1 MSDYSPPEFDSPN
14 FNTSLFLTN
23 DGGYLTLLEG
33 DNRYLRLSGG
43 TVKGLTTFNS
53 GINSTSYSLNG
64 SPINFSAITGVSAGT
79 ATANKALILDGAKE
93 ISTLNAITSNTY
105 YGTTANIQ
113 LMNTDILSS
122 VINVNVLRSTNG
134 ECFIADNGIV
144 RSAIHCLT
152 SSCHIGTTTNH
163 TFNLQANA
171 ANVLQCLNTGNVNI
185 VNSLQVAG
193 AGISIGN
200 NVSSISSDIVIMEN
214 ASTPQIEIGRAQTN
228 GNSFN
233 IGYTHI
239 GDGNVLNRLFIQPRG
254 ASTNDT
260 LTYTVNGGR
269 IGIGSPTPTQKLEVN
284 GNINVSSGNG
294 FMIGGTS
301 IDTRYL
307 RTDAD
312 STNTAGLR
320 LYSTA
325 AVGGVQT
332 ILRMG
337 HTVASG
343 DWYFRHYRDTT
354 AANNTLEFLNTNST
368 LLGLSIGTF
377 NGTSDG
383 DGCMMVM
390 NGIQGTGAWIG
401 ANQAA
406 TNGALH
412 INAGIPQA
420 VPANWNYSP
429 TGSGSAAGGTVSISL
444 YCYNNIWV
452 RGSMYASS
460 DLRLKTNIQ
469 PVEEKQA
476 MRLLNIKPVWYNWI
490 KEEKSPQQL
499 GFIAQDLI
507 RGGLRELTMAFKNE
521 DMGEDKELEIP
532 AGKQLSVSYDRI
544 PLYLLEICKNL
555 NNRLKDIEADN
566 VLSKKR
572 ILALEKIIEEYDIVE

>member
-1 MSDYSPPEFDSPN
+1 MSDNTYILPITPWYKGIYS
-14 FNTSLFLTN
+14 
-23 DGGYLTLLEG
+23 EG
-33 DNRYLRLSGG
+33 DSGGITLAQADARYVRNGGIATLSSLDAGNITISGVSVLTATTGDTRYLQLTGG
-43 TVKGLTTFNS
+43 NLT
-53 GINSTSYSLNG
+53 G
-64 SPINFSAITGVSAGT
+64 AIT
-79 ATANKALILDGAKE
+79 
-93 ISTLNAITSNTY
+93 LNRGNGESYI
-105 YGTTANIQ
+105 
-113 LMNTDILSS
+113 
-122 VINVNVLRSTNG
+122 STNG
-134 ECFIADNGIV
+134 TV
-144 RSAIHCLT
+144 RTAIHT
-152 SSCHIGTTTNH
+152 QASSAHIGTTSNH
-163 TFNLQANA
+163 TFNLQANG

-193 AGISIGN
+193 TGISIGN
-200 NVSSISSDIVIMEN
+200 NVSSISSDIIIMEN

-269 IGIGSPTPTQKLEVN
+269 VGIGSPTPTQKLEVN

-294 FMIGGTS
+294 YMIGGTS

-343 DWYFRHYRDTT
+343 DWFFRHYRDTT

-429 TGSGSAAGGTVSISL
+429 TGSASAGGGTVSVSL

-469 PVEEKQA
+469 PVEEIRA
-476 MRLLNIKPVWYNWI
+476 LRLLNVKPVWYNW
-490 KEEKSPQQL
+490 KEDATAPLQL

-507 RGGLRELTMAFKNE
+507 RADLRELTMTFKNE
-521 DMGEDKELEIP
+521 DMEEDKELEIP
-532 AGKQLSVSYDRI
+532 AGTQLSVSYDRI

-555 NNRLKDIEADN
+555 NNRLKSLEEDN
-566 VLSKKR
+566 MLSKNR
-572 ILALEKIIEEYDIVE
+572 ILTLEKIIEEYDIVD